1 MKRDIIVVANR
12 WDGLGGRLHAILNAW
27 SVAHALGLEF
37 RFVWQR
43 NACTE
48 FAEPREIFDDVFVDR
63 FEIADSAC
71 ETRVVLPN
79 LRGLSLE
86 EAKELCRAATT
97 NSVIKINGCFNVHA
111 FANEPP
117 ETALA
122 RFRVGL
128 SEIGWSH
135 TLHALIESIS
145 GEKYPRGYS
154 AIHVRAGDLVNGDW
168 RQFVKVE
175 KYMPMAYLE
184 FAIETL
190 SAPDGSPVVL
200 VSDNEP
206 YSRCLK
212 TRSNLIRPA
221 DIVTSYA
228 DLTELQRAF
237 ADILVL
243 SRARRIAGPR
253 RSVFSQF
260 AAHLGGLKSLS
271 VDDLMTED
279 DARRFLREGIARGG
293 KEAER
298 SDVLRPVR
306 ARDICWFLDVFSDEL
321 AVGEQIMLARRAAR
335 YEPDFCGA
343 LNRSAV
349 ALAIAGDYKLSRKAS
364 LRALRAAALAADRHA
379 DPLFETLATSI
390 SAEVLALAR
399 ALGAPRHGRQ
409 RLSEWLGL
417 ASIVRHFK
425 GGVDRRASLDEIK
438 RSLKRCKT
446 LAPFQIHRGR
456 VLKNLRFQIAA
467 LAWLTTAN
475 CRLSEITKTTIKSIL
490 SEPLFLPSWRPSGFS
505 TLPAAGSYPQAERN
519 LEVVTILIARAI
531 GAALSSA
538 SSHPPPFGN
547 VDSITTSPSG
557 LRWINGWAYDGNVGG
572 KQLAVGYVYNDAV
585 ISGGVTFLARA
596 DVAAALN
603 DPRALNCGFAFPLP
617 LAVQDKVCDL
627 RSNIRIFDLEVDLE
641 QQNLNR

>member
-1 MKRDIIVVANR
+1 MNPDLIVVANR

-27 SVAHALGLEF
+27 SVARALGLEF

-48 FAEPREIFDDVFVDR
+48 FAESREIFDDAFVER
-63 FEIADSAC
+63 FEIADSTC
-71 ETRVVLPN
+71 EARVILPIP
-79 LRGLSLE
+79 RGLSLRD
-86 EAKELCRAATT
+86 AKELCRAATT
-97 NSVIKINGCFNVHA
+97 NSVIKINECFNVHA

-145 GEKYPRGYS
+145 VEKYPRGYS
-154 AIHVRAGDLVNGDW
+154 VIHVRAGDLVTGDW

-175 KYMPMAYLE
+175 KYMPMAYVE

-190 SAPDGSPVVL
+190 SAPDRSPVVL

-206 YSRCLK
+206 YIRYLK
-212 TRSNLIRPA
+212 TRFNLIRPA
-221 DIVTSYA
+221 DIVAGYA

-271 VDDLMTED
+271 VDDLMTAD
-279 DARRFLREGIARGG
+279 DARRLLRDGIARGG

-298 SDVLRPVR
+298 SDVLRPVL

-321 AVGEQIMLARRAAR
+321 AVGEQIILAQRAAK

-343 LNRSAV
+343 LNRSAA
-349 ALAIAGDYKLSRKAS
+349 ALALAGNYKLSRKAS

-390 SAEVLALAR
+390 SAEVLALA
-399 ALGAPRHGRQ
+399 LGAPRHGRR

-425 GGVDRRASLDEIK
+425 GGVDRRVSLDDIK

-446 LAPFQIHRGR
+446 LAPFQIHRGT

-475 CRLSEITKTTIKSIL
+475 CRLSEITKTTIKSTD

-505 TLPAAGSYPQAERN
+505 KLQAAGNFPQAVRN
-519 LEVVTILIARAI
+519 LEVVTIRIARAI
-531 GAALSSA
+531 GTALSSA

-557 LRWINGWAYDGNVGG
+557 LRWINGWAYNGDVGG
-572 KQLAVGYVYNDAV
+572 TQLAVGYVYNDAV
-585 ISGGVTFLARA
+585 ISGGVTFLARP